1 MRYTI
6 KTNGGGYVATVR
18 DKAEAERQIERCDKR
33 KPHEGPH
40 YFEIE
45 GAANNM
51 DCGSVSLV
59 RRLVAELRN
68 QLELAYD
75 KDFDGNAMALIEE
88 GDRWLANTESESHA
102 DGRGMRL
109 TDHTRL
115 WEPQSDFER
124 EMDRREGE
132 FFEQAKIEYPK
143 GDCNDWAA
151 WARRRVFE
159 WLRTMEC
166 RSVAGVLR
174 AAHDVHDRLCYLRCK
189 CRDSSAVALEAN
201 ELAIKVSDGIIQPLE
216 AMEQES
222 VTHGPGPCPATQPG
236 DSYTDQRDMV
246 TCTVCRGATEE
257 ESNG

>member
-1 MRYTI
+1 MPQS
-6 KTNGGGYVATVR
+6 KT
-18 DKAEAERQIERCDKR
+18 
-33 KPHEGPH
+33 
-40 YFEIE
+40 
-45 GAANNM
+45 M
-51 DCGSVSLV
+51 DCGSIADAMEATAKAERKAGSFYPDGSEAAWSCNRSATLLETYAAQV
-59 RRLVAELRN
+59 RA
-68 QLELAYD
+68 LEP
-75 KDFDGNAMALIEE
+75 G
-88 GDRWLANTESESHA
+88 SHA